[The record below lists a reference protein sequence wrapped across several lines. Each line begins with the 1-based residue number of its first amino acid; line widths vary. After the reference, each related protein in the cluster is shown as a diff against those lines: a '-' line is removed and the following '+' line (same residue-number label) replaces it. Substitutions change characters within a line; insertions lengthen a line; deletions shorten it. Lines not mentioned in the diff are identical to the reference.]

1 MVGWEDGWESGWEGG
16 GRVVED
22 GGRMVGA
29 WWADGGW
36 MVGGWLEDRGKGGGC
51 GGVTLELQ
59 RESQGPVR
67 VAREVRSLFELRG
80 AHRDSSR
87 VTAGE

>member
-1 MVGWEDGWESGWEGG
+1 MVGWEDGWESGWERGE
-16 GRVVED
+16 RVVED
-22 GGRMVGA
+22 GGR
-29 WWADGGW
+29 

-59 RESQGPVR
+59 RESQGPAR

-80 AHRDSSR
+80 ARRDSSR